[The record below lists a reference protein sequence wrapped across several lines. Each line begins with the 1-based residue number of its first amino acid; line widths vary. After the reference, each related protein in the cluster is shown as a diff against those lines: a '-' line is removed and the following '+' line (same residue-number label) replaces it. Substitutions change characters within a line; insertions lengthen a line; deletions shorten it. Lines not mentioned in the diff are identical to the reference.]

1 MSNVKDFGAVGDGK
15 HDDTEA
21 FGHAIADGD
30 GIVEL
35 PRGDYRITRT
45 LLVDLAKHGRVS
57 FNGSGGVAKLLM
69 EGGGPAI
76 FLKATHAKSA
86 APAGFRPE
94 EWQRERMPQ
103 VSGLEI
109 EGRHAEADGIRI
121 EGVMQPTLTG
131 VLIRKVRTA
140 VHVTDRA
147 RNLLIDHCHFYHNT
161 GVGVH
166 LDGVNLHQTIISD
179 SHISYNRLGGIR
191 IEKSAIYNLQIT
203 GNDIEYNNNR
213 AHKVPD
219 ADELPTAEIYI
230 DASEGAVQE
239 GTICSNTIQ
248 ATYSTNGANIRII
261 GRPPETS
268 EGNRSAGL
276 WSISGNLI
284 GSQTDNIHL
293 TSVGGISIA
302 GNYIYNGRRRNLY
315 IEDCRNVVV
324 GANCFGPRPHER
336 CTGIRIID
344 SADCV
349 LSGVLVQDGQTAGEG
364 RELVDE
370 AERSGQIELVRCR
383 RMNLSGVQV
392 LDSLPTGFYL
402 EDCSDTLLTGCTVL
416 DDRQP
421 QQMTAGIRWVGE
433 GKHNMIASSRV
444 GRGTEADIA
453 AADHVRLNN
462 NLLDE

>member
-15 HDDTEA
+15 NDDTEA
-21 FGHAIADGD
+21 FQHAIADGD

-35 PRGDYRITRT
+35 PRGDYRITKT
-45 LLVDLAKHGRVS
+45 LLVDLSKHGRVS

-69 EGGGPAI
+69 EGSGPAI
-76 FLKATHAKSA
+76 FLRGTHAKTA
-86 APAGFRPE
+86 DPNGFRPE
-94 EWQRERMPQ
+94 EWQRERMPM

-109 EGRHAEADGIRI
+109 EGRHTQADGVRI
-121 EGVMQPTLTG
+121 EGVMQPTLSG

-161 GVGVH
+161 GIGVH
-166 LDGVNLHQTIISD
+166 LDGVNLHQSIISD

-191 IEKSAIYNLQIT
+191 IEKSQIFNLQIT

-219 ADELPTAEIYI
+219 ADDIPTAEIYI
-230 DASEGAVQE
+230 DASEGLVKE

-248 ATYSTNGANIRII
+248 ATYSIGGANGRII
-261 GRPPETS
+261 GGPPETP
-268 EGNRSAGL
+268 EGNRRAGL

-293 TSVGGISIA
+293 TSVGGITIA
-302 GNYIYNGRRRNLY
+302 GNYIYNGLRRNLL

-324 GANCFGPRPHER
+324 GANCFGPRPGER
-336 CTGIRIID
+336 CTGIRIVD

-349 LSGVLVQDGQTAGEG
+349 LSGVLIQDGATVAKGREPIIEEG
-364 RELVDE
+364 RI
-370 AERSGQIELVRCR
+370 GQVELVRCR
-383 RMNLSGVQV
+383 RMNLSGMQV
-392 LDSLPTGFYL
+392 LDSHPVGIYL
-402 EDCSDTLLTGCTVL
+402 EDCSDTLMTGCSVL
-416 DDRQP
+416 DESQP
-421 QQMTAGIRWVGE
+421 GRMTTGIRWVGA
-433 GKHNMIASSRV
+433 GHHNMISSSRI
-444 GRGTEADIA
+444 GRGTEGDVAV
-453 AADHVRLNN
+453 ADHVRLHN